1 MHSTIIFIII
11 YPIYDHPGER
21 MTSADVTDIIMAMNG
36 QNSNAVNDT
45 QHMGSITEKKKT
57 A

>member
-36 QNSNAVNDT
+36 QNSNAEHGFN
-45 QHMGSITEKKKT
+45 H
-57 A
+57 